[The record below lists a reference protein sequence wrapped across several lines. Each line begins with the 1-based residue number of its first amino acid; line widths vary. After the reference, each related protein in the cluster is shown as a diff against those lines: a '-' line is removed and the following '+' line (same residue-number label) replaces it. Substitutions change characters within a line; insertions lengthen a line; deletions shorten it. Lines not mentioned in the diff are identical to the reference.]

1 MIKLARALMTFGA
14 PSHRIESQ
22 LNAAARILEVQ
33 AEFIHLPSVIICS
46 FGDQESNCSET
57 HFVKCHSRLSLGA
70 LHKVHMIYRTVV
82 HDEVSAK
89 KAKEQLHDLLEA
101 PPTYPVPFRIFLAFC
116 LSALICP
123 LAFGGSFI
131 DMWIAGAGAFVL
143 SVLQLCATKSALY
156 ANVFEYVYEH
166 NAVPHPL
173 TEL

>member
-1 MIKLARALMTFGA
+1 MPPAKVAPPKLETDPVPPPPPPPLDIAGVLMT
-14 PSHRIESQ
+14 P
-22 LNAAARILEVQ
+22 
-33 AEFIHLPSVIICS
+33 
-46 FGDQESNCSET
+46 T
-57 HFVKCHSRLSLGA
+57 
-70 LHKVHMIYRTVV
+70 
-82 HDEVSAK
+82 EVSAMLK